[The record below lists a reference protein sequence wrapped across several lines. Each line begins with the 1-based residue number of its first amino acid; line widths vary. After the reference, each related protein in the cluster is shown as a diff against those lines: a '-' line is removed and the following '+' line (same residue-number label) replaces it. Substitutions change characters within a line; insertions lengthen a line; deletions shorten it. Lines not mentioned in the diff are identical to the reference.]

1 MSRGPG
7 TFQTRVLDVLASYHQ
22 FGDLQWTWHSGSR
35 YALGNYADEG
45 DVQWFKRGEIVPV
58 WILLRDMACER
69 AALSRALRGLHRQGL
84 ILCRGGDLAVR
95 GVYPSNGRATKYA
108 SLTSEGR
115 NRQQRHSADVGGYVG
130 AQLAAS
136 AGGEAQ

>member
-69 AALSRALRGLHRQGL
+69 AALSRALRGLDRQGL
-84 ILCRGGDLAVR
+84 IVCRGGDLDGR
-95 GVYPSNGRATKYA
+95 YTSIGRATKYA
-108 SLTSEGR
+108 SLTSEGL
-115 NRQQRHSADVGGYVG
+115 NRQQRNNPVVGGYHG
-130 AQLAAS
+130 AQRV
-136 AGGEAQ
+136 EP